1 MSKASDAEK
10 IRTLS
15 KIDLNL
21 LTIFCLIYSV
31 GSISRV
37 ADMLNISPSAVS
49 QSLRKLREMMGD
61 NLFVRSGNALL
72 PTVYSDELYDNTI
85 PIIDKLSTLMP
96 LSSPAA
102 KKRLTLYTESFIS
115 PIVIPDVT
123 ARIINTDADISLL
136 HLTADL
142 NEQSI
147 VELLNMR
154 QADVVFSTFSVE
166 SGNITCQKISD
177 MRLVLVASQ
186 NNTLYGNAI
195 TEEQFRSANLVGYNT
210 KNEKIIYHRSIV
222 DKKFRTGERC
232 LLTSS
237 FTAILTIVSTTQCLG
252 VIPEKV
258 FETHAQLYGLKKI
271 NTPFPLP
278 QFSVFSSSRKDGAAG
293 NDSNLLIVFYVQI
306 MPDDFVMQLHR

>member
-1 MSKASDAEK
+1 
-10 IRTLS
+10 
-15 KIDLNL
+15 
-21 LTIFCLIYSV
+21 
-31 GSISRV
+31 
-37 ADMLNISPSAVS
+37 
-49 QSLRKLREMMGD
+49 MMGD

-96 LSSPAA
+96 LSTPAT

-115 PIVIPDVT
+115 PIVIPEVT
-123 ARIINTDADISLL
+123 ARIIDTDADISLL

-147 VELLNMR
+147 IELLNMR
-154 QADVVFSTFSVE
+154 QADAVFSTFSVE
-166 SGNITCQKISD
+166 SASLSCQKICD
-177 MRLVLVASQ
+177 MRLVLAASQ
-186 NNTLYGNAI
+186 NNSLYGNTISEA
-195 TEEQFRSANLVGYNT
+195 QFRNANLVGYNT

-237 FTAILTIVSTTQCLG
+237 FTAILTIVSNTHCLG

-258 FETHAQLYGLKKI
+258 FETHAHLYGLKKI

-278 QFSVFSSSRKDGAAG
+278 QFSVFASSRKE
-293 NDSNLLIVFYVQI
+293 SNTHKILSPILADLQTASLL
-306 MPDDFVMQLHR
+306 

>member
-210 KNEKIIYHRSIV
+210 RNEKIIYHRSIV

-278 QFSVFSSSRKDGAAG
+278 QFSVFSSSRKDGAAHKILSPILA
-293 NDSNLLIVFYVQI
+293 DLQTTS
-306 MPDDFVMQLHR
+306 R